1 MTERR
6 AFLLRMDP
14 ETYTALQRWA
24 ADDLRSLNAQV
35 EFVLRRA
42 LLAERR
48 LGPRA
53 PPAFNPP
60 VGDGDVPA
68 GTKES

>member
-53 PPAFNPP
+53 PPVFDPP
-60 VGDGDVPA
+60 VEENDASA